1 MIKDFCRIWEGIL
14 ADMNRLTSNR
24 ALPGFDP
31 NLLNHRYLSDKV
43 EQFLRYCLKKQY
55 FQKKRLSDQK
65 EALLLDI
72 ERILSSYTIKEFR
85 KANPL
90 GFCANELTSLGEQ
103 TVRSLFD
110 ARLCFR

>member
-1 MIKDFCRIWEGIL
+1 
-14 ADMNRLTSNR
+14 
-24 ALPGFDP
+24 
-31 NLLNHRYLSDKV
+31 
-43 EQFLRYCLKKQY
+43 LRYCLKKQY
-55 FQKKRLSDQK
+55 LQKKRLSDQK